1 MKKYGKI
8 AAAAAAL
15 SLMTGCAT
23 GLSSIQEREYNAMQA
38 QGVLVEE
45 KNPTTGAVL
54 GILPG
59 FGSFYARE
67 PGYGFVNLL
76 FWPLSIL
83 WDPVSGY
90 DGSKTIN
97 YDITK
102 HKLKREMDAEL
113 SALDDKLAV
122 GEIDSA
128 AYILSKREIEQKYDF
143 Y

>member
-76 FWPLSIL
+76 FWPSLFF
-83 WDPVSGY
+83 G
-90 DGSKTIN
+90 T
-97 YDITK
+97 
-102 HKLKREMDAEL
+102 R
-113 SALDDKLAV
+113 
-122 GEIDSA
+122 SA
-128 AYILSKREIEQKYDF
+128 ATMAPKRSTTTSPSTS
-143 Y
+143 